1 MPSYGKN
8 QWNLPADR
16 ERLHLEQS
24 PTPYPTAPPKRTT
37 PRMSDPTRE
46 TAFDLLTAVL
56 ERGRPL
62 EEALTALPKLEQRD
76 RSAAHRLA
84 AAVLR
89 RAGTLD
95 ALIEPFL
102 RKEPPAPVRNVLRI
116 GAAGLLLLDT
126 PIHAAVGTAVAL
138 AKTKGLTPFAGLTNA
153 VLRKIAAAGPA
164 ALEALD
170 SPRLDTPPWLWAS
183 WGANAR
189 AIAVAHQQE
198 APLDLTLKPGT
209 APPEN
214 AELLPTGS
222 VRFPPGTRVADIPG
236 FDQGALWVQ
245 DAAAALPARLLNAQ
259 PGERIAD
266 LCAAPG
272 GKTGQLAAT
281 GATVT
286 ALERDPARLDRLAG
300 NLAHWGLHA
309 DLIQADATTWTPP
322 ELFDAILLDAPC
334 SATGTIRRHPDVPH
348 LKRPNDIKTLI
359 QAQDRL
365 LAAAA
370 AMLKPGGRLIYAV
383 CSLQPEEAEPRIA
396 TPPNLRPAP
405 FTADELAMLPDAR
418 TPEGNLR
425 THPALWPGRG
435 GMDGFFAARLVRV

>member
-1 MPSYGKN
+1 MP
-8 QWNLPADR
+8 
-16 ERLHLEQS
+16 
-24 PTPYPTAPPKRTT
+24 
-37 PRMSDPTRE
+37 DPTRE

-62 EEALTALPKLEQRD
+62 EEALTALPTLDQRD
-76 RSAAHRLA
+76 RSAAHRLT

-116 GAAGLLLLDT
+116 GAAGLLLLNT
-126 PIHAAVGTAVAL
+126 PVHAAVGTAVAL
-138 AKTKGLTPFAGLTNA
+138 AKTRGLTPFAGLTNA
-153 VLRKIAAAGPA
+153 VLRKVAAAGPA
-164 ALEALD
+164 ALETLD

-189 AIAVAHQQE
+189 AIAIAHQQE

-245 DAAAALPARLLNAQ
+245 DAAAALPAKLLNAQ
-259 PGERIAD
+259 SGERIAD

-272 GKTGQLAAT
+272 GKTGQLAAA

-300 NLAHWGLHA
+300 NLVHWGLHA
-309 DLIQADATTWTPP
+309 ALIQADATAWTPP

-365 LAAAA
+365 IAAAA

-383 CSLQPEEAEPRIA
+383 CSLQPEEAEPRILNA
-396 TPPNLRPAP
+396 PHLRPDP
-405 FTADELAMLPDAR
+405 FTPEELAMLPEAR
-418 TPEGNLR
+418 TAGGNLR
-425 THPALWPGRG
+425 THPALWSERG
-435 GMDGFFAARLVRV
+435 GMDGFFAARLIRVA